1 MTIVDDVPRD
11 LVLRVHMQHPT
22 YLLGQIRLAVFARV
36 EQFMKTIDDLND
48 GFLLGIFLNQSSI
61 LYLDFSGESYTY

>member
-48 GFLLGIFLNQSSI
+48 GFLLGIFFEISSLFFI
-61 LYLDFSGESYTY
+61 

>member
-36 EQFMKTIDDLND
+36 VQFMKTIDGLKRKMSC
-48 GFLLGIFLNQSSI
+48 LHI
-61 LYLDFSGESYTY
+61 LYLKCI

>member
-36 EQFMKTIDDLND
+36 VQFMKTIDGLKRKLSCL
-48 GFLLGIFLNQSSI
+48 FYI
-61 LYLDFSGESYTY
+61 